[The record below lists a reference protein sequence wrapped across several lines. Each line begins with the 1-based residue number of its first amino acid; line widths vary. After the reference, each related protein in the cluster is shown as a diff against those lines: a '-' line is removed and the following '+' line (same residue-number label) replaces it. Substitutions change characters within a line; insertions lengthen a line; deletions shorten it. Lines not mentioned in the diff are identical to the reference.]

1 MYIGQMKRY
10 IVQRVVLVRYDVQKQ
25 AQTSSVDEL
34 TKLQSSLSENMFLG
48 GVPNLLFADHR
59 FFWMWRA
66 ERLYLRF
73 ELFLQHTRIACGGYE
88 SEEGR

>member
-10 IVQRVVLVRYDVQKQ
+10 IVQRVVLVRYDVHE
-25 AQTSSVDEL
+25 ASPIIVG
-34 TKLQSSLSENMFLG
+34 LQSSLSENMFLC
-48 GVPNLLFADHR
+48 GVPNLLFANHR

-88 SEEGR
+88 SEERG